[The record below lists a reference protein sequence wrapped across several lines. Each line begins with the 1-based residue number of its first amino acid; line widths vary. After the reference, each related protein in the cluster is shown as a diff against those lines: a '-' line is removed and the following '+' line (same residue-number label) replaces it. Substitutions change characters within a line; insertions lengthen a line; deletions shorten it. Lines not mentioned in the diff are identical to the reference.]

1 MRNDRINK
9 KTNMWFNFFKEFIL
23 WLSDIDAR
31 LLLIV
36 NGAHSPFFD
45 SVMWCISGRWIW
57 VPFYAVLAYLLFRRM
72 SWKRASICLVTIGLI
87 ILAADQTCA
96 TLIRP
101 EIGRLR
107 PANLNNPLS
116 SFVHVVNGYRG
127 GRYGFPSCHAANTF
141 ALAVFMS
148 LVIRHKWFTVMMFSW
163 AFVVSYS
170 RMYLGVHYFGD
181 LFCGATIGSLFAVL
195 FYYLQNYLFKRLNI

>member
-1 MRNDRINK
+1 
-9 KTNMWFNFFKEFIL
+9 MWFNFFKEFIL

-45 SVMWCISGRWIW
+45 AVMWCISGRWIW

-96 TLIRP
+96 ILIRP

-163 AFVVSYS
+163 AFIVSYS

>member
-1 MRNDRINK
+1 
-9 KTNMWFNFFKEFIL
+9 MWFNFFKEFIL

-45 SVMWCISGRWIW
+45 SVMWCISGRWVW

-87 ILAADQTCA
+87 ILAVDQTCA

-163 AFVVSYS
+163 AFIVSYS

>member
-1 MRNDRINK
+1 
-9 KTNMWFNFFKEFIL
+9 MWFNFFKEFIL

-116 SFVHVVNGYRG
+116 SFVHVVNSYRG

>member
-1 MRNDRINK
+1 
-9 KTNMWFNFFKEFIL
+9 MWFNFFKEFIL

-116 SFVHVVNGYRG
+116 SFVHVVNGYHG

>member
-1 MRNDRINK
+1 
-9 KTNMWFNFFKEFIL
+9 MWFNFFKEFIL

-36 NGAHSPFFD
+36 NGAHSHFFD
-45 SVMWCISGRWIW
+45 AVMWCISGRWIW

-163 AFVVSYS
+163 AFIVSYS

>member
-1 MRNDRINK
+1 
-9 KTNMWFNFFKEFIL
+9 MWFNFFKEFIL

-72 SWKRASICLVTIGLI
+72 SWKCASICLVTIGLI
-87 ILAADQTCA
+87 IFAADQTCA

-116 SFVHVVNGYRG
+116 SFVHVVNGYRS

-163 AFVVSYS
+163 AFIVSYS

>member
-1 MRNDRINK
+1 
-9 KTNMWFNFFKEFIL
+9 MWFNFFKEFIL

-127 GRYGFPSCHAANTF
+127 GRYGFPSSHAANTF

>member
-1 MRNDRINK
+1 
-9 KTNMWFNFFKEFIL
+9 MWFNFFKEFIL

-72 SWKRASICLVTIGLI
+72 SWQRASICLVTIGLI

>member
-1 MRNDRINK
+1 
-9 KTNMWFNFFKEFIL
+9 MWFNFFKEFIL

-57 VPFYAVLAYLLFRRM
+57 IPFYVVLAYLLFRRM

-195 FYYLQNYLFKRLNI
+195 FYYLQNYWFKRLNI

>member
-1 MRNDRINK
+1 
-9 KTNMWFNFFKEFIL
+9 MWFNFFKEFIL

-127 GRYGFPSCHAANTF
+127 GRYGFPSCHAVNTF

>member
-1 MRNDRINK
+1 
-9 KTNMWFNFFKEFIL
+9 MWFNFFKEFIL

-107 PANLNNPLS
+107 PANLNNQLS

-163 AFVVSYS
+163 AFIVSYS

-195 FYYLQNYLFKRLNI
+195 FYYLQNYWFKRLNI

>member
-1 MRNDRINK
+1 
-9 KTNMWFNFFKEFIL
+9 MWFNFFKEFIL

-181 LFCGATIGSLFAVL
+181 LFCGAIIGSLFAVL

>member
-1 MRNDRINK
+1 
-9 KTNMWFNFFKEFIL
+9 MWFNFFKEFIL

-116 SFVHVVNGYRG
+116 SFVHVVNAYRG

-163 AFVVSYS
+163 AFIVSYS

>member
-1 MRNDRINK
+1 
-9 KTNMWFNFFKEFIL
+9 MWFNFFKEFIL

-170 RMYLGVHYFGD
+170 RMYLGIHYFGD

>member
-1 MRNDRINK
+1 
-9 KTNMWFNFFKEFIL
+9 MWFNFFKEFIL

-163 AFVVSYS
+163 AIVVSYS

>member
-1 MRNDRINK
+1 
-9 KTNMWFNFFKEFIL
+9 MWFNFFKEFIL

-170 RMYLGVHYFGD
+170 RIYLGVHYFGD

>member
-1 MRNDRINK
+1 
-9 KTNMWFNFFKEFIL
+9 MWFNFFKEFIL

-72 SWKRASICLVTIGLI
+72 SWKRASLCLVTIGLI

-163 AFVVSYS
+163 AFIVSYS

-181 LFCGATIGSLFAVL
+181 IFCGATIGSLFAVL

>member
-1 MRNDRINK
+1 
-9 KTNMWFNFFKEFIL
+9 MWFNFFKEFIL

-72 SWKRASICLVTIGLI
+72 SWKRASICLVIIGLI

-163 AFVVSYS
+163 AFIVSYS

>member
-1 MRNDRINK
+1 
-9 KTNMWFNFFKEFIL
+9 MWFNFFKEFIL
-23 WLSDIDAR
+23 WISDIDAR

-148 LVIRHKWFTVMMFSW
+148 LVIRHKWFTVMMCSRGRSSLATRECISVFITLATSS
-163 AFVVSYS
+163 VVPLSVRSLPSSSIIYK
-170 RMYLGVHYFGD
+170 
-181 LFCGATIGSLFAVL
+181 TICSNV
-195 FYYLQNYLFKRLNI
+195 

>member
-1 MRNDRINK
+1 
-9 KTNMWFNFFKEFIL
+9 MWFNFFKEFIL

-141 ALAVFMS
+141 ALVVFMS

>member
-1 MRNDRINK
+1 
-9 KTNMWFNFFKEFIL
+9 MWFNFFKEFIL

-87 ILAADQTCA
+87 ILSADQTCA

-141 ALAVFMS
+141 VLAVFMS

-163 AFVVSYS
+163 AFIVSYS

>member
-1 MRNDRINK
+1 
-9 KTNMWFNFFKEFIL
+9 MWFNFFKEFIL

-87 ILAADQTCA
+87 ILVTDQTCA

>member
-1 MRNDRINK
+1 
-9 KTNMWFNFFKEFIL
+9 MWFNFFKEFIL

-45 SVMWCISGRWIW
+45 AVMWCISGRWIW
-57 VPFYAVLAYLLFRRM
+57 LPFYAVLAYLLFRRM

-127 GRYGFPSCHAANTF
+127 GRYSFPSCHAANTF

-163 AFVVSYS
+163 AFIVSYS

>member
-1 MRNDRINK
+1 
-9 KTNMWFNFFKEFIL
+9 MWFNFFKEFIL

-141 ALAVFMS
+141 AIAVFMS

-163 AFVVSYS
+163 AFIVSYS

-195 FYYLQNYLFKRLNI
+195 FYYLQNYWFKRLNI

>member
-1 MRNDRINK
+1 
-9 KTNMWFNFFKEFIL
+9 MWFNFFKEFIL

-127 GRYGFPSCHAANTF
+127 GRYCFPSCHAANTF

-163 AFVVSYS
+163 AFIVSYS

>member
-1 MRNDRINK
+1 
-9 KTNMWFNFFKEFIL
+9 MWFNFFKEFIL

-195 FYYLQNYLFKRLNI
+195 FYYLQNYLFSLPKVHIKSV

>member
-1 MRNDRINK
+1 
-9 KTNMWFNFFKEFIL
+9 MWFNFFKEFIL

-57 VPFYAVLAYLLFRRM
+57 IPFYVVLAYLLFRRM

-96 TLIRP
+96 TLIRS

>member
-1 MRNDRINK
+1 
-9 KTNMWFNFFKEFIL
+9 MWFNFFKEFIL

-45 SVMWCISGRWIW
+45 AVMWCISGRWVW

-163 AFVVSYS
+163 AFIVSYS

>member
-1 MRNDRINK
+1 
-9 KTNMWFNFFKEFIL
+9 MWFNFFKEFIL

-127 GRYGFPSCHAANTF
+127 GIYGFPSCHAANTF

-163 AFVVSYS
+163 AFIVSYS

>member
-1 MRNDRINK
+1 
-9 KTNMWFNFFKEFIL
+9 MWFNFFKEFIL

-87 ILAADQTCA
+87 IWAADQTCA

-163 AFVVSYS
+163 AFIVSYS

>member
-1 MRNDRINK
+1 
-9 KTNMWFNFFKEFIL
+9 MWFNFFKEFIL

-87 ILAADQTCA
+87 ILSADQTCA

-163 AFVVSYS
+163 AFIVSYS

-181 LFCGATIGSLFAVL
+181 LFCGTTIGSLFAVL

>member
-1 MRNDRINK
+1 
-9 KTNMWFNFFKEFIL
+9 MWFNFFKEFIL

-116 SFVHVVNGYRG
+116 SFVHIVNGYRG

-163 AFVVSYS
+163 AFIVSYS

>member
-1 MRNDRINK
+1 
-9 KTNMWFNFFKEFIL
+9 MWFNFFKEFIL

-45 SVMWCISGRWIW
+45 AVMWCFSGRWIW
-57 VPFYAVLAYLLFRRM
+57 LPFYAVLAYLLFRRM

-163 AFVVSYS
+163 AFIVSYS

>member
-1 MRNDRINK
+1 
-9 KTNMWFNFFKEFIL
+9 MWFNFFKEIIL
-23 WLSDIDAR
+23 WLADLDAR

-45 SVMWCISGRWIW
+45 AVMWCISGRWIW
-57 VPFYAVLAYLLFRRM
+57 VPFYIVLTYMLFRRF
-72 SWKRASICLVTIGLI
+72 SWKRATLCLITIGLI

-96 TLIRP
+96 SLIRP
-101 EIGRLR
+101 EVCRLR

-116 SFVHVVNGYRG
+116 HLVHVVNGYRG

-141 ALAVFMS
+141 ALAMFMS
-148 LVIRHKWFTVMMFSW
+148 LVFRNKRFTVMMFSW
-163 AFVVSYS
+163 AIVVSYS

-181 LFCGATIGSLFAVL
+181 LFCGASVSSLFAVL
-195 FYYLQNYLFKRLNI
+195 FYSLMKFLCEKLKI

>member
-1 MRNDRINK
+1 
-9 KTNMWFNFFKEFIL
+9 MWFNFFKEFIL

-57 VPFYAVLAYLLFRRM
+57 IPFYAVLAYLLFRRM
-72 SWKRASICLVTIGLI
+72 SWKRASLCLVTIGLI

>member
-1 MRNDRINK
+1 
-9 KTNMWFNFFKEFIL
+9 MWFNFFKEFIL

-163 AFVVSYS
+163 AFIVSYS
-170 RMYLGVHYFGD
+170 RMYIGVHYFGD

>member
-1 MRNDRINK
+1 
-9 KTNMWFNFFKEFIL
+9 MWFNFFKEFIL

-45 SVMWCISGRWIW
+45 AVMWCISGRWIW
-57 VPFYAVLAYLLFRRM
+57 LPFYAVLAYLLFRRM

-163 AFVVSYS
+163 AFIVSYS

-195 FYYLQNYLFKRLNI
+195 FYYLQNYLFKRLNIPQIRNL

>member
-1 MRNDRINK
+1 
-9 KTNMWFNFFKEFIL
+9 MWFNFFKEFIL

-45 SVMWCISGRWIW
+45 SVMWCISGCWIW